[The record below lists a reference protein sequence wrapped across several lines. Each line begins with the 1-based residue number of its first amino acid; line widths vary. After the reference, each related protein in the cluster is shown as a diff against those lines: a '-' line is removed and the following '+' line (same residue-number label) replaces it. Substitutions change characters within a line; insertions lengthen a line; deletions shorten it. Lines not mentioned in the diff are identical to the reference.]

1 IVADHDGGRAQAALL
16 AFVLELHLELPVR
29 PREGHQG
36 RPERHIAAAPIA
48 LLVGFAVFQQLRI
61 QAEAG
66 IDQEHLPVEQ
76 PDLHRLRLGGQ
87 QAAGG
92 DLGILG
98 DAVGAP
104 EIVER
109 ALRQDAERQAGS
121 QHCLGHR
128 AERAVSAGSDHHPAV
143 VAGTSDGRLRRRGQL
158 AAAVDRHQLVA
169 AAGPVQHSPDDG
181 LDFVGVITAGARVQH
196 AEEWLLACQGG
207 ARHGAKIA
215 RGGSGVQGRRASGG
229 QAGRHPVRRGMRQR
243 PRRTCP
249 GQFGQSPAPVS
260 EYAFGLA
267 FARPTVPP
275 RDDSF
280 SLRKIAVPAFG
291 PTILYGVSNGAILP
305 VIALSAR
312 GLDASVAVSGLI
324 VALIGIGSLV
334 SNIPAALITSRHGE
348 RRSMMGAAA
357 LSAVALL
364 LCIFATH
371 ALMLAVGVFLV
382 GMASSVFMLARQT
395 YMIDAVPTYMR
406 ARALSTLAGTMR
418 IGVFVGPF
426 AGAGLIHFM
435 GLQGAYWVAVVAMA
449 GAGVIAYLAPDMSA
463 PGRGGDTAAA
473 KPRVLDVARQHS
485 RVFLTLGLGIL
496 LVSAVRA
503 SRQVVIPLWADHL
516 GINPATTSIIYGL
529 VAAI

>member
-1 IVADHDGGRAQAALL
+1 
-16 AFVLELHLELPVR
+16 
-29 PREGHQG
+29 
-36 RPERHIAAAPIA
+36 
-48 LLVGFAVFQQLRI
+48 
-61 QAEAG
+61 
-66 IDQEHLPVEQ
+66 
-76 PDLHRLRLGGQ
+76 
-87 QAAGG
+87 
-92 DLGILG
+92 
-98 DAVGAP
+98 
-104 EIVER
+104 
-109 ALRQDAERQAGS
+109 
-121 QHCLGHR
+121 
-128 AERAVSAGSDHHPAV
+128 
-143 VAGTSDGRLRRRGQL
+143 
-158 AAAVDRHQLVA
+158 
-169 AAGPVQHSPDDG
+169 
-181 LDFVGVITAGARVQH
+181 
-196 AEEWLLACQGG
+196 
-207 ARHGAKIA
+207 
-215 RGGSGVQGRRASGG
+215 
-229 QAGRHPVRRGMRQR
+229 M
-243 PRRTCP
+243 
-249 GQFGQSPAPVS
+249 
-260 EYAFGLA
+260 FGLA
-267 FARPTVPP
+267 FACPTVPP

-305 VIALSAR
+305 VVALSAR
-312 GLDASVAVSGLI
+312 ELDASVAVSGLI

-357 LSAVALL
+357 LSVVALL

-395 YMIDAVPTYMR
+395 YMIDAVPAYMR

-435 GLQGAYWVAVVAMA
+435 GLQGAYWVAAVAMA

-463 PGRGGDTAAA
+463 PGRGGDKAAA

-516 GINPATTSIIYGL
+516 GINPTTTSIIYGL
-529 VAAI
+529 VAAIDMSVFYPAGTLMDRRGRLWVAVPSTLLMGLALIGTSLTTGVVGFLIVSMMLGMGNGIGSGIVMTLGADAAPPAARTEFLGIWRLVSDLGSSLGPVVLSAITALVSLTAAVAAMGGFGLAAAAVFWRWLPRGNPALADGAAKPPR

>member
-1 IVADHDGGRAQAALL
+1 
-16 AFVLELHLELPVR
+16 
-29 PREGHQG
+29 
-36 RPERHIAAAPIA
+36 
-48 LLVGFAVFQQLRI
+48 
-61 QAEAG
+61 
-66 IDQEHLPVEQ
+66 
-76 PDLHRLRLGGQ
+76 
-87 QAAGG
+87 
-92 DLGILG
+92 
-98 DAVGAP
+98 
-104 EIVER
+104 
-109 ALRQDAERQAGS
+109 
-121 QHCLGHR
+121 
-128 AERAVSAGSDHHPAV
+128 
-143 VAGTSDGRLRRRGQL
+143 
-158 AAAVDRHQLVA
+158 
-169 AAGPVQHSPDDG
+169 
-181 LDFVGVITAGARVQH
+181 
-196 AEEWLLACQGG
+196 
-207 ARHGAKIA
+207 
-215 RGGSGVQGRRASGG
+215 
-229 QAGRHPVRRGMRQR
+229 M
-243 PRRTCP
+243 
-249 GQFGQSPAPVS
+249 
-260 EYAFGLA
+260 
-267 FARPTVPP
+267 PP

-312 GLDASVAVSGLI
+312 DLDASVAVSGLI

-529 VAAI
+529 VAAIDMSVFYPAGTLMDRRGRLWVALPSTLLMGIALIGTSLTTGVVGFLIVSMMLGMGNGIGSGIVMTLGADAAPPAARTEFLGIWRLVSDLGSSLGPVVLSAITALVSLAAAVAAMGGFGLAAAAVFWRWLPRGNP